1 MINVVNIIGNRG
13 VTYRLNKIGRAGT
26 DEAGTEC
33 ATKILKNSQ
42 PLFSLTRQA
51 MPRGETFFTICRGV
65 SPPLPPPPP
74 SPPVIKKYEFVYL

>member
-13 VTYRLNKIGRAGT
+13 VTYRLKQIGRAGT

-51 MPRGETFFTICRGV
+51 MPRGETFLRFV
-65 SPPLPPPPP
+65 EEFLLP
-74 SPPVIKKYEFVYL
+74 SPASALSPCH